1 MQVIQ
6 LSRLLKWQRV
16 MGYRAPEAESAPQ
29 FFLRT
34 YPQAYPQAGQGVG
47 VRADRRQPTP
57 PVAKSDRGS
66 MYTPQQKI
74 FAKVKAALCL

>member
-1 MQVIQ
+1 M
-6 LSRLLKWQRV
+6 SRACNCKGIVNSWGLPENRV
-16 MGYRAPEAESAPQ
+16 PEVESAPQ

-47 VRADRRQPTP
+47 AGQTGQQPTP
-57 PVAKSDRGS
+57 PLAKSDRGG

-74 FAKVKAALCL
+74 FAKVKAAI